1 MSKIIYFE
9 QHRPVLLTRVTDAD
23 LFLDAY
29 VDSDGQKYIA
39 MPSAH
44 GLSFIPLF
52 EDDAQICRI
61 TGTGGWCDGITEA
74 ITLEATRRTIRCIRS
89 AGGRAADPLGRSFV
103 YINCPN
109 CNKRLIQTRVSVKK
123 PVAYT
128 VDQAHPA
135 DKAELTIKCERCK
148 SIVAIAK

>member
-1 MSKIIYFE
+1 M
-9 QHRPVLLTRVTDAD
+9 
-23 LFLDAY
+23 
-29 VDSDGQKYIA
+29 
-39 MPSAH
+39 
-44 GLSFIPLF
+44 
-52 EDDAQICRI
+52 
-61 TGTGGWCDGITEA
+61 
-74 ITLEATRRTIRCIRS
+74 EATRRTIRCIRS

-128 VDQAHPA
+128 VDQEHPA

>member
-1 MSKIIYFE
+1 M
-9 QHRPVLLTRVTDAD
+9 
-23 LFLDAY
+23 
-29 VDSDGQKYIA
+29 
-39 MPSAH
+39 
-44 GLSFIPLF
+44 
-52 EDDAQICRI
+52 CRI
-61 TGTGGWCDGITEA
+61 AGASGWCDGITEA
-74 ITLEATRRTIRCIRS
+74 ITLEATRRT
-89 AGGRAADPLGRSFV
+89 DPLGRSFV